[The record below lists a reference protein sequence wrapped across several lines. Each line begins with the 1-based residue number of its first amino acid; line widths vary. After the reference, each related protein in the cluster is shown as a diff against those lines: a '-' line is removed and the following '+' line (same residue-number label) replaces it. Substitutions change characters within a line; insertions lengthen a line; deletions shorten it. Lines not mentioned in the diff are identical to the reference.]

1 MAVLASL
8 GAAVLVKASE
18 ITNRTFTLPLV
29 VFSPTSRC
37 NSRCLSCDWWQSSG
51 DTDLSLDDVRS
62 LAHQLAELGTR
73 LVVFSGG
80 EPLLRPDVFA
90 VAEAFRTE
98 GMSLHLLTSGVALER
113 HAHEVAAHFSRV
125 TTSLDAATADGY
137 RRVRG
142 IAAFNPVLDGLARLR
157 AIAPTLP
164 LTARATLHRQNFRE
178 MPALVELGKHVG
190 LDGLSFLCADVHSL
204 AFGRQAVPSAA
215 TLALTRADVRDFREI
230 VEDTL
235 RVHADAIGSGLLTD
249 SPAKLRRLPA
259 YYSALLGDEPFPP
272 VACNAPWAS
281 VVIDASGAVRPCFF
295 HESIGSVRETPL
307 ATLVR
312 SHLPRFR
319 ATLDVGSNATCRR
332 CVCALNVRLRS
343 RPWA

>member
-1 MAVLASL
+1 MAPLASL

-18 ITNRTFTLPLV
+18 VTNRTFSLPLA

-37 NSRCLSCDWWQSSG
+37 NSRCVSCDWWQSSG
-51 DTDLSLDDVRS
+51 DTDLSLDEVRS

-90 VAEAFRTE
+90 MAEAFRTE
-98 GMSLHLLTSGVALER
+98 GIALHLLTSGVALER
-113 HAHEVAAHFSRV
+113 HAHDVAAYFSRV

-142 IAAFNPVLDGLARLR
+142 IAAFDHVLDGLARVR
-157 AIAPTLP
+157 SIAPAIP
-164 LTARATLHRQNFRE
+164 LTARATLHRHNFRD
-178 MPALVELGKHVG
+178 MPALVTLGKRLA
-190 LDGLSFLCADVHSL
+190 LDGLSFLPADLHSR
-204 AFGRQAVPSAA
+204 AFGRQAVVSTAD
-215 TLALTRADVRDFREI
+215 LALTRAEVHEFRVV

-235 RVHADAIGSGLLTD
+235 RVHADAFDKGLLSD
-249 SPAKLRRLPA
+249 SPAKLRRLPV
-259 YYSALLGDEPFPP
+259 YYSALLGDEPFPSL
-272 VACNAPWAS
+272 ACNAPWAS
-281 VVIDASGAVRPCFF
+281 VVIEADGVVRPCFF
-295 HESIGSVRETPL
+295 HDPIGSVRETSL

-332 CVCALNVRLRS
+332 CVCSLNVRLRS

>member
-1 MAVLASL
+1 MAALASL

-18 ITNRTFTLPLV
+18 ITNRTFSLPLA

-37 NSRCLSCDWWQSSG
+37 NSRCVSCDWWQSSG
-51 DTDLSLDDVRS
+51 DTDLSLDEVRS

-90 VAEAFRTE
+90 MAAAFRME

-113 HAHEVAAHFSRV
+113 HAHDVASHFSRV
-125 TTSLDAATADGY
+125 TTSLDSATADGY
-137 RRVRG
+137 QRVRG
-142 IAAFNPVLDGLARLR
+142 IAAFDHVLDGLARVR
-157 AIAPTLP
+157 SIAPTLP
-164 LTARATLHRQNFRE
+164 LTARATLHRHNFRE
-178 MPALVELGKHVG
+178 MPALVALGTRVA
-190 LDGLSFLCADVHSL
+190 LDGLSFLPADVHSL
-204 AFGRQAVPSAA
+204 AFGRHTVPSTAD
-215 TLALTRADVRDFREI
+215 LALTRAEVREFRGV
-230 VEDTL
+230 VEETL
-235 RVHADAIGSGLLTD
+235 QVHAGALDSGLLTD

-259 YYSALLGDEPFPP
+259 YYSAILGDEPFPP

-281 VVIDASGAVRPCFF
+281 VVIDANGVVRPCFF
-295 HESIGSVRETPL
+295 HDPIGSVRETSL

-319 ATLDVGSNATCRR
+319 ATLDVGSNPTCRR
-332 CVCALNVRLRS
+332 CVCSLNVRLRS
-343 RPWA
+343 QPWA